1 LFVGTTTNTNSS
13 KLVVSGTISETVGTT
28 QYLVASQYDV
38 GTNPNQIPLNQY
50 LGSMAFQSSAAIT
63 VTDITMAGS
72 LTGTIAGGTY

>member
-1 LFVGTTTNTNSS
+1 LVGTTVNTNGSS
-13 KLVVSGTISETVGTT
+13 IAATGTISEGVGGV

-63 VTDITMAGS
+63 VTDITMVGS